1 MVERV
6 PRTDRLATAL
16 WSAMTTQFSR
26 RGEDWLLKKGGF
38 ERLDIPLIILKDLAK
53 SNLTPEKVSSRL
65 KEIDS
70 QKQMLLLNLL
80 GGRLAL
86 GYRLAAES
94 PQSLQQKMLDNLDR
108 IARRMKRV
116 GTLLEES
123 LS

>member
-1 MVERV
+1 
-6 PRTDRLATAL
+6 
-16 WSAMTTQFSR
+16 MTTQFSR